1 MCKAHF
7 FYTLNPYKIM
17 DVKAFETCSLEQELA
32 DKAGKLYAE
41 RVMREQDMVQ
51 LTLDRIVEGV
61 VSHQSEIVQ
70 LVASTKGRCD
80 KQLRQL
86 VTDAV
91 VQSAD
96 GLLLCTDY
104 SQRAKSEQQ
113 VMCFTGSHWEVI
125 VPAKWKM
132 FVDRCAVKCGLP
144 VSNCKDHA
152 FMNQLYEN
160 VAFNVKGYY
169 ERKVPY
175 GEVWLNA
182 RNGTLEL
189 KADGSTLLREHRK
202 EDMFLY
208 TLNYAYEPSAE
219 CQRWH
224 KFLDRVLPEE
234 EAQQVLAEF
243 IGYCLMPDHRMEKM
257 LWLQGEGQNGKSVTL
272 EVIEALLGSGNVSY
286 LSLSDL
292 TNDAIK
298 RAGIEGKML
307 NISHESGK
315 DVNPNV
321 LKQLASGERVTIER
335 KYKDPREIN
344 NYGKFA
350 AAFNQMPRPEVTGGY
365 FRRLQILP
373 YEITITEEEKD
384 DRLSLKLKDEL
395 PGILNWVLD
404 AMPELLRR
412 KAFTKS
418 EICTKALEKYL
429 MQSDSVRLFC
439 SEMCDSQEYTV
450 TGDSLFRAYR
460 NYCNDS
466 LLRPVGRIKFY
477 NRLETL
483 THSRVDYGNVVNF
496 KLKLIES

>member
-1 MCKAHF
+1 
-7 FYTLNPYKIM
+7 M

-32 DKAGKLYAE
+32 DKAGKLDAE

-51 LTLDRIVEGV
+51 LTLDRIVGGV
-61 VSHQSEIVQ
+61 ESHEKEVVQ
-70 LVASTKGRCD
+70 LMGATKGRCD

-86 VTDAV
+86 VTDAIV
-91 VQSAD
+91 HSAD
-96 GLLLCTDY
+96 GCLLCNDY
-104 SQRAKSEQQ
+104 SQRSKAEQQ

-125 VPAKWKM
+125 VPAMWKM
-132 FVDRCAVKCGLP
+132 FVDRCAAKCGLP
-144 VSNCKDHA
+144 ISNCKDHA

-189 KADGSTLLREHRK
+189 KADGSTVLREHRK

-219 CQRWH
+219 CALWH

-257 LWLQGEGQNGKSVTL
+257 LWLKGEGQNGKSVTL

-344 NYGKFA
+344 NYGKFC
-350 AAFNQMPRPEVTGGY
+350 AAFNIMPRPEVTGGY

-384 DRLSLKLKDEL
+384 DQLSLKLKDEL

-404 AMPELLRR
+404 AMPELLKR

>member
-1 MCKAHF
+1 MEDK
-7 FYTLNPYKIM
+7 K
-17 DVKAFETCSLEQELA
+17 VTCSLEQELA
-32 DKAGKLYAE
+32 EKAGKLVAQ
-41 RVMREQDMVQ
+41 RSVREQEMVQ
-51 LTLDRIVEGV
+51 LTLDRIVDGV
-61 VSHQSEIVQ
+61 VSHESEIVQ
-70 LVASTKGRCD
+70 LVASTKGHCD

-91 VQSAD
+91 VLSAD

-125 VPAKWKM
+125 MPAKWKM

-169 ERKVPY
+169 ERRVPA

-182 RNGTLEL
+182 LNGTLEL
-189 KADGSTLLREHRK
+189 RSNGTAVLREHRK

-219 CQRWH
+219 CQLWH

-234 EAQQVLAEF
+234 EAQRVLAEF

-257 LWLQGEGQNGKSVTL
+257 LWLKGEGQNGKSVTL

-335 KYKDPREIN
+335 KYRDPREIN
-344 NYGKFA
+344 NYGKFF
-350 AAFNQMPRPEVTGGY
+350 AAFNQMPRAEVTGGY
-365 FRRLQILP
+365 FRRIFILP
-373 YEITITEEEKD
+373 YDVTITEEEKD
-384 DRLSLKLKDEL
+384 DQLALKLKEEL
-395 PGILNWVLD
+395 PGILNWVLSALPGFLERRAFTSSD
-404 AMPELLRR
+404 ICR
-412 KAFTKS
+412 KA
-418 EICTKALEKYL
+418 LNMYL
-429 MQSDSVRLFC
+429 MQSDSVRLFL
-439 SEMCDSQEYTV
+439 SEMCEPQEYTV

-460 NYCNDS
+460 NYCTDS
-466 LLRPVGRIKFY
+466 LLHPVGRSKFY

-483 THSRVDYGNVVNF
+483 THSRVDYGNMVYF